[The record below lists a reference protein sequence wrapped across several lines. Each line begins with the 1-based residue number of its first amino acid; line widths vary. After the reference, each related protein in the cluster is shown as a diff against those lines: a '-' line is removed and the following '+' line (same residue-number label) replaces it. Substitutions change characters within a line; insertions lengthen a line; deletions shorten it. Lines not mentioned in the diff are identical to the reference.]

1 MIVDDKVMRYV
12 VYKKRTSEE
21 VRKKCL
27 TLNYEDSY
35 IDEIIEYLKEA
46 GYIDDKVYIQKY
58 INDIKKLKH
67 MSIAQIRND
76 LARRGIDSDLID
88 NIIMT
93 ENINEF
99 EFESAEY
106 LLNKKLK
113 LGEDIDKVKRFLLNK
128 GYSYSNVLKAI
139 DNLDN
144 IEDN

>member
-1 MIVDDKVMRYV
+1 MIVDDKVMKYV
-12 VYKKRTSEE
+12 VFKKRTAEE

-27 TLNYEDSY
+27 TLNYEENY

-76 LARRGIDSDLID
+76 LIRRGLDSDLID

-93 ENINEF
+93 EDINEF
-99 EFESAEY
+99 EFESAKY

-113 LGEDIDKVKRFLLNK
+113 LGEDIDKVKKFLLNK